1 MLCFTFYS
9 LIEAVDFIVTM
20 IAQKG
25 YWYLPIISAVR
36 YPAIFGHYVIKWTSS
51 IFTQT
56 LVNCY

>member
-1 MLCFTFYS
+1 MLCFTFYDW
-9 LIEAVDFIVTM
+9 IETVDFIVTM

-25 YWYLPIISAVR
+25 YWSLPIISAER
-36 YPAIFGHYVIKWTSS
+36 YPATFGHYVIKLFS